1 MALAEGQA
9 ELPQAMLLAIIEVQ
23 QEIVEAD
30 LSLDRVMDVVV
41 RNAGPLTHADA
52 AVVEVSEGNEM
63 IYRAAWGAAAGHVGL
78 RLWASSSLSGLCMK
92 LDETLR
98 SDDTESDPR
107 VDREACRLVGAR
119 SMVVTPLRHR
129 GVPIGALK
137 VYASRPAAFDEAS
150 AAALRLLVGIIA
162 ATMHRAREHEVL
174 SLRALHDPLTGL
186 PNRHQFESVL
196 EAKVNARRPFGLV
209 YLDLNGFKRI
219 NDERG
224 HAAGDAVLQ
233 VVARRLTG
241 VIREHDLVARIGGDE
256 FVVLLDGLHSHATAA
271 EATERLRHRLE
282 ERLAD
287 EECTSASTGI
297 ALFPDDGND
306 AQSLLAR
313 ADADMYV
320 DKQTRTT

>member
-30 LSLDRVMDVVV
+30 LSLARVMDVVV
-41 RNAGPLTHADA
+41 RNAGRLTNADA

-63 IYRAAWGAAAGHVGL
+63 VYRAAWGAAAGHVGL
-78 RLWASSSLSGLCMK
+78 RLWASSSLSGLCVE

-98 SDDTESDPR
+98 SDDTETDPR

-129 GVPIGALK
+129 SVPIGALK

-150 AAALRLLVGIIA
+150 AVTLRLLVGIIA
-162 ATMHRAREHEVL
+162 ATMHRAREHELL

-196 EAKVNARRPFGLV
+196 ASKVSAQRPFGLV

-233 VVARRLTG
+233 AVARRLTA

-256 FVVLLDGLHSHATAA
+256 FVVLLDGLHSYTTAA
-271 EATERLRHRLE
+271 EATLRLRHRLE
-282 ERLAD
+282 EHLAD
-287 EECTSASTGI
+287 EECASASAGI
-297 ALFPDDGND
+297 ALYPDDGD
-306 AQSLLAR
+306 DVHTLLAR
-313 ADADMYV
+313 ADACMYAE
-320 DKQTRTT
+320 KRSTS